1 MARFVGSFTP
11 PPTESDC
18 RSHTNGDAVSDEASM
33 ASLDRT
39 RLTQRWP

>member
-18 RSHTNGDAVSDEASM
+18 RSHTNGDAVCERQAW
-33 ASLDRT
+33 LPW
-39 RLTQRWP
+39 TQDAVDAAKA